1 MHARMIGRLLV
12 ACGDPDNE
20 FSGLPF
26 EYFPR
31 DFTRTLSKMNTV
43 NRSTFIQV
51 VVAIITLGTMAWAQP
66 AQAADPIVVMK
77 TNLGTIEIQL
87 DPKAAPVTTKN
98 FLAYVDKKFYDGT
111 VFHRVVR
118 GFVAQGG
125 GMTPDGTEKPTDAP
139 IKNEA
144 TNGLHNVR
152 GTISMART
160 NDPNSATSQFF
171 LNFVDNSTGKLDPG
185 GFSPDGYAV
194 FGKIVKGLDV
204 LDKMEALAGPGDG
217 PPTQQITLITAR
229 RK

>member
-1 MHARMIGRLLV
+1 MI
-12 ACGDPDNE
+12 
-20 FSGLPF
+20 S
-26 EYFPR
+26 
-31 DFTRTLSKMNTV
+31 M
-43 NRSTFIQV
+43 NRSHFLGIV
-51 VVAIITLGTMAWAQP
+51 IAIITVASFAWAQP
-66 AQAADPIVVMK
+66 VRAADPVVVLK
-77 TNLGTIEIQL
+77 TSLGTIEIQL
-87 DPKAAPVTTKN
+87 DPKHAPISTAN

-111 VFHRVVR
+111 IFHRVVH

-160 NDPNSATSQFF
+160 SDPDSATSQFF

-185 GFSPDGYAV
+185 GYSPEGYAV

-217 PPTQQITLITAR
+217 PPTQQILLISAR

>member
-1 MHARMIGRLLV
+1 MM
-12 ACGDPDNE
+12 
-20 FSGLPF
+20 S
-26 EYFPR
+26 
-31 DFTRTLSKMNTV
+31 V
-43 NRSTFIQV
+43 NRSTFFQV
-51 VVAIITLGTMAWAQP
+51 VVAIITLGSLAWAQP
-66 AQAADPIVVMK
+66 VKAADPVVVLK
-77 TNLGTIEIQL
+77 TNLGTIELQL
-87 DPKAAPVTTKN
+87 DPKAAPITTAN
-98 FLAYVDKKFYDGT
+98 FLSYVDKKFYDGT
-111 VFHRVVR
+111 IFHRVVR

-125 GMTPDGTEKPTDAP
+125 GMTPDGQEKPTDAP

-194 FGKIVKGLDV
+194 FGKITKGLDV